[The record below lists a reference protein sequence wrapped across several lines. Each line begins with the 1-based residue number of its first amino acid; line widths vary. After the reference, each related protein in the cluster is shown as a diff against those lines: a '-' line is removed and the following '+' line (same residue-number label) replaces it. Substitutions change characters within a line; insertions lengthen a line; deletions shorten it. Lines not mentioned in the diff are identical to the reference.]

1 MPAYCVGFLNDGT
14 KQWHQAGVQV
24 VRLFYF
30 MFSLLVYFVFL
41 RYFSESDAGELPKAK
56 QSGTKREEKQPSN
69 NEAFPPFLL
78 GERQYY
84 VIELSMHAVTNGL
97 SIYRDEM
104 SEKSW
109 GLSRF
114 FFLLLNK

>member
-1 MPAYCVGFLNDGT
+1 MLVMPAYCVGFLNDGT

-24 VRLFYF
+24 VRLFLFYV
-30 MFSLLVYFVFL
+30 FSSCLFCFFL

-104 SEKSW
+104 SEKSR
-109 GLSRF
+109 GLSR
-114 FFLLLNK
+114 LSCY

>member
-1 MPAYCVGFLNDGT
+1 MASGWRSGGPPFFILCFLF
-14 KQWHQAGVQV
+14 
-24 VRLFYF
+24 LFILF
-30 MFSLLVYFVFL
+30 FL

-104 SEKSW
+104 SEKSR
-109 GLSRF
+109 GLSR
-114 FFLLLNK
+114 LSCY

>member
-1 MPAYCVGFLNDGT
+1 MASGWRSGGPPFLS
-14 KQWHQAGVQV
+14 
-24 VRLFYF
+24 
-30 MFSLLVYFVFL
+30 MFSLLVYLF
-41 RYFSESDAGELPKAK
+41 FSDTLVNLMPGNCQKAK
-56 QSGTKREEKQPSN
+56 QSETKREEKQPSN

-78 GERQYY
+78 EERQSY

-104 SEKSW
+104 SEKSR
-109 GLSRF
+109 GLSR

>member
-1 MPAYCVGFLNDGT
+1 MASGWRSGGPPFFILCFLFLFILFFSDTLVNLMPGNC
-14 KQWHQAGVQV
+14 Q
-24 VRLFYF
+24 
-30 MFSLLVYFVFL
+30 
-41 RYFSESDAGELPKAK
+41 KAK
-56 QSGTKREEKQPSN
+56 QSETKREEKQPSN